1 MLVCWV
7 RRWRSNSKIFFFNY
21 NKLRF
26 YWLESTS
33 RVRFVVQFKQDQ
45 NIICLSLSL
54 FTTIQISSHWE
65 GNCASLMQSNNIF
78 FFKLTRCNFL
88 KCATLDRDVKDAR
101 WLTPSTPPSFALVKK
116 NNVFLPNQARESLD
130 LRVIVLYNPAILII
144 EPCCM
149 HTDRYSC
156 CKRFWRKSL
165 LLALQV
171 GVADPRPERR
181 YLTTCVLNL

>member
-1 MLVCWV
+1 MTWIDITCAI
-7 RRWRSNSKIFFFNY
+7 RGPIQAGSEHY
-21 NKLRF
+21 
-26 YWLESTS
+26 
-33 RVRFVVQFKQDQ
+33 
-45 NIICLSLSL
+45 LSLSL
-54 FTTIQISSHWE
+54 FVPYHTNKFPLGGKLCVIDAKQQH
-65 GNCASLMQSNNIF
+65 F
-78 FFKLTRCNFL
+78 FLKLTRCHFL